1 MRELGQRRLHLSLR
15 CPHAFAQR
23 NMYRRAD
30 TYAAQML
37 SGSVPMHRRAD
48 TYTAKVF
55 ISGRKRGN
63 MAFQLEQKKYNWTY
77 LIRLPFECSPLGTV
91 GLLAQKT
98 LTGLVNVLWI
108 PVEAGFIDAVLRL
121 AGREG
126 AFKDILPW
134 AVLMLLIIFWKR
146 MGYSFGRFATKKVD
160 VEGGYQINMETVK
173 KRSHIK
179 YALVEDRDTWELVS
193 RVCNQATRRV
203 WEMLQ
208 KSSNVLIGVI
218 RIVGTFVLVFTQI
231 WWAGLA
237 LMLLSVFLLCLSLK
251 SGGKIYEA
259 HKEREVYERR
269 GRYLGQILTS
279 RESAGERTLFHFSQ
293 RVDDGWQKQ
302 RIAINHINR
311 KASWREESLI
321 ARSSILTNG
330 VSVFMAAL
338 LAVGL
343 TQDMTIGMFIALSK
357 AVFEMTSLM
366 SNEVTRYGV
375 SIAVGLEFLKD
386 FTAFANLEEEEGTG
400 DAPAEELIPF
410 ESLEFKHVTFSYP
423 GFDRPVLRD
432 LSFTMRAGEHYAFVG
447 ENGCGKTTITKLITG
462 LYKDYQGEILLN
474 GRELSTYTA
483 AQKKAMFS
491 GVYQDFARY
500 QISVGDNIRM
510 GCVPSFDSEESKRRM
525 VEIAGQLGLKDEID
539 SLPAGYDTQLGRL
552 MPDSVDLS
560 GGQWQRVAMAR
571 ALMSRAPMLILDEPT
586 ASLDPISESRLY
598 EQFGQI
604 SQGRTTLF
612 ISHRLGSTHLADH
625 IFVLKNGGVLEE
637 GSHKELMGLDGLYRE
652 MYESQR
658 SWYQEETRQ

>member
-1 MRELGQRRLHLSLR
+1 
-15 CPHAFAQR
+15 
-23 NMYRRAD
+23 
-30 TYAAQML
+30 
-37 SGSVPMHRRAD
+37 
-48 TYTAKVF
+48 
-55 ISGRKRGN
+55 

-173 KRSHIK
+173 KRSRIK

-203 WEMLQ
+203 WDMLQ
-208 KSSNVLIGVI
+208 KSSNVLVGVI
-218 RIVGTFVLVFTQI
+218 RIAGTFVLVFTQI

-237 LMLLSVFLLCLSLK
+237 LMLLSVFLLGLSLK

-259 HKEREVYERR
+259 HKEREEYERR

-293 RVDDGWQKQ
+293 RVDESWQKQ

-386 FTAFANLEEEEGTG
+386 FTAFANLEEDEGTG
-400 DAPAEELIPF
+400 DAPTEEFIPF

-423 GFDRPVLRD
+423 GSDRTVLRD
-432 LSFTMRAGEHYAFVG
+432 LTFTMRAGGHYAFVG

-462 LYKDYQGEILLN
+462 LYKDYEGEILLN

-525 VEIAGQLGLKDEID
+525 VEIAGQLDLKDDID
-539 SLPAGYDTQLGRL
+539 SLPVGYDTQLGRL

-612 ISHRLGSTHLADH
+612 ISHRLGSTHLANH

-637 GSHKELMGLDGLYRE
+637 GSHKELMELDGLYRE

-658 SWYQEETRQ
+658 SWYQEETKKACHEQ

>member
-1 MRELGQRRLHLSLR
+1 
-15 CPHAFAQR
+15 
-23 NMYRRAD
+23 
-30 TYAAQML
+30 
-37 SGSVPMHRRAD
+37 
-48 TYTAKVF
+48 
-55 ISGRKRGN
+55 

-77 LIRLPFECSPLGTV
+77 LVRLPFACSPVGTV

-126 AFKDILPW
+126 AFRDILPW
-134 AVLMLLIIFWKR
+134 AVFMLLIIFWKR

-173 KRSHIK
+173 KRSRMK
-179 YALVEDRDTWELVS
+179 YALVEDKDTWELVS

-203 WEMLQ
+203 WDMLQ
-208 KSSNVLIGVI
+208 QSSNVLIGVI
-218 RIVGTFVLVFTQI
+218 RIAGTFVLVFTQI
-231 WWAGLA
+231 WWAGLV
-237 LMLLSVFLLCLSLK
+237 LMLLSVFLLCMSLK

-259 HKEREVYERR
+259 DKEREKYERR

-279 RESAGERTLFHFSQ
+279 RESAGERTLFHFSE
-293 RVDDGWQKQ
+293 RVDESWQKQ

-311 KASWREESLI
+311 KASWRRESLI
-321 ARSSILTNG
+321 ARSGILTNG

-343 TQDMTIGMFIALSK
+343 THDMTIGMFIALSK

-400 DAPAEELIPF
+400 DAPTEELIPF

-423 GFDRPVLRD
+423 GSDRPVLRD

-462 LYKDYQGEILLN
+462 LYQDYQGEILLN

-500 QISVGDNIRM
+500 QISIGDNIRM
-510 GCVPSFDSEESKRRM
+510 GRVPSFDSEESKRRM

-637 GSHKELMGLDGLYRE
+637 GSHKELMELDGLYRE
-652 MYESQR
+652 MYDSQR